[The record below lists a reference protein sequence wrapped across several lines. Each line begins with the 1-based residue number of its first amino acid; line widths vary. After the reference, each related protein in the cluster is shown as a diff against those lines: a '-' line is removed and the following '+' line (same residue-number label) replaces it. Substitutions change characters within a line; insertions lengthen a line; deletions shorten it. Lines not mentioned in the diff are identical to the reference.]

1 MGDQQS
7 IGSRERETME
17 NRILSCPH
25 CGSDNTASVP
35 LVYKRGH
42 ATGTATQQEIV
53 GYEVETKTTTYSD
66 GSKETEETGRH
77 AVYGDVTRPTY
88 TITDLAREIAPPQEP
103 NLIQREHNTMTNGCL
118 AFGCLMPILMLI
130 LEYVVYRMSGI
141 SGMTNL
147 LCWLLA
153 AIIIWKLWNDRRNT
167 NAHKIVQAKKNMI
180 AQWRRTTKTL
190 PHGRSVLS
198 ACAAVISSRHNFKGR
213 RSPPFN
219 PMR

>member
-1 MGDQQS
+1 
-7 IGSRERETME
+7 ME

-53 GYEVETKTTTYSD
+53 GYEVETKTTTSSD

-167 NAHKIVQAKKNMI
+167 NAQNRASKEEYDRAMKAYHQNI
-180 AQWRRTTKTL
+180 AAWEKRFI
-190 PHGRSVLS
+190 
-198 ACAAVISSRHNFKGR
+198 C
-213 RSPPFN
+213 
-219 PMR
+219 MRCGHIFTP